1 MAQSKCRARAANFS
15 VGVAVCVLLLF
26 VGVVVGVLCLCRTVL
41 ISVEVSL
48 TAYQI
53 MMWRKKLTVI
63 VINVFRER
71 ACLKAFPECRIF
83 PKGFF

>member
-1 MAQSKCRARAANFS
+1 MCS
-15 VGVAVCVLLLF
+15 LLF
-26 VGVVVGVLCLCRTVL
+26 VGVVGVLCPCRTVL

-63 VINVFRER
+63 VIR
-71 ACLKAFPECRIF
+71 CL
-83 PKGFF
+83 GSVLV